1 MHTHTCTQACG
12 YIDTHTH
19 SHTQITAYLFQP
31 IQPAPSSSELLFDP
45 DHMRIYLQAKKLH
58 YQPVTYDPESHDA
71 FSLEACLAA
80 YTSLNTLSG
89 SNQLKCETCG
99 KAKEQRNKV

>member
-1 MHTHTCTQACG
+1 
-12 YIDTHTH
+12 
-19 SHTQITAYLFQP
+19 
-31 IQPAPSSSELLFDP
+31 
-45 DHMRIYLQAKKLH
+45 MRIYLQAKKLH

-99 KAKEQRNKV
+99 KAKEQRNKVWYDIQICGVNKFYRCLACT